1 MTLSHQSHLTADE
14 IELWA
19 EGLLGAAGALHLAEC
34 SLCRE
39 EAERERRIVLQLA
52 RLPHLA
58 PAASF
63 ADRVMSQVRV
73 PTRSGDFQ
81 GA

>member
-19 EGLLGAAGALHLAEC
+19 EGLLGAAGALHLADC

-52 RLPHLA
+52 RLPRLA
-58 PAASF
+58 PAETF
-63 ADRVMSQVRV
+63 ADRVMTQVRL
-73 PTRSGDFQ
+73 PTPSGDFRT
-81 GA
+81 

>member
-1 MTLSHQSHLTADE
+1 MTHNHQSHLTADE

-19 EGLLGAAGALHLAEC
+19 EGLLSATGALHLAEC

-58 PAASF
+58 PAESF

-73 PTRSGDFQ
+73 PTPSGDFRS
-81 GA
+81 

>member
-1 MTLSHQSHLTADE
+1 MTHTHQSHLTVEE

-39 EAERERRIVLQLA
+39 EAERERRLVLQLA
-52 RLPHLA
+52 RLPHFA

-63 ADRVMSQVRV
+63 ADHVMGQVRV
-73 PTRSGDFQ
+73 PTPSGDFR
-81 GA
+81 A

>member
-1 MTLSHQSHLTADE
+1 MTHSHQSHLTADE

-52 RLPHLA
+52 RLPRLA

-63 ADRVMSQVRV
+63 ADRVMRRVRI
-73 PTRSGDFQ
+73 PTPSGDFR
-81 GA
+81 A

>member
-1 MTLSHQSHLTADE
+1 MTHSHQSHLTADE

-19 EGLLGAAGALHLAEC
+19 EGLLGTVGALHLAEC

-52 RLPHLA
+52 RLPRHA
-58 PAASF
+58 PQASF
-63 ADRVMSQVRV
+63 ADRVMSHVRI
-73 PTRSGDFQ
+73 PTPSGDFRS
-81 GA
+81 

>member
-1 MTLSHQSHLTADE
+1 MTHNHQSHLTADE

-19 EGLLGAAGALHLAEC
+19 EGLLGATGALHLAEC

-58 PAASF
+58 PAESF

-73 PTRSGDFQ
+73 PTPSGEFSS
-81 GA
+81 

>member
-1 MTLSHQSHLTADE
+1 MTLSHQSHLTAEE

-52 RLPHLA
+52 QLPRHA
-58 PAASF
+58 PSESF
-63 ADRVMSQVRV
+63 AERVMSQVKI
-73 PTRSGDFQ
+73 PTPSGDFR
-81 GA
+81 A

>member
-1 MTLSHQSHLTADE
+1 MTHNHQSHLTADE

-19 EGLLGAAGALHLAEC
+19 EGLLGATGALHLAEC

-58 PAASF
+58 PAESF
-63 ADRVMSQVRV
+63 ADRVMSRVRV
-73 PTRSGDFQ
+73 PTPSGEFSS
-81 GA
+81 

>member
-1 MTLSHQSHLTADE
+1 MTYNHQAHLTADE

-63 ADRVMSQVRV
+63 ADRVMSQVRM
-73 PTRSGDFQ
+73 PAPSGEFRS
-81 GA
+81 

>member
-1 MTLSHQSHLTADE
+1 MTHNPHAHLTADE

-19 EGLLGAAGALHLAEC
+19 EGLLDAAGALHLAEC

-63 ADRVMSQVRV
+63 ADRVMSQVRIST
-73 PTRSGDFQ
+73 PSGEFRS
-81 GA
+81 

>member
-1 MTLSHQSHLTADE
+1 MTLSHQSHLTAEE

-52 RLPHLA
+52 QLPAHA
-58 PAASF
+58 PSASF
-63 ADRVMSQVRV
+63 ADRVMSQVKI
-73 PTRSGDFQ
+73 PTPSGDFR
-81 GA
+81 A